1 MNTKQMMIFKNFVEL
16 QNENAVAE
24 KLGIT
29 QPTVTF
35 HLKNLN
41 NELGIPLYFKKG
53 KCFNLTDAGDL
64 LYRNSN
70 KMLNLIDETTHMI
83 EEFKQSKRGTLRVGA
98 SHAPIY
104 SILPTTLKKYMHD
117 YPNIDM
123 NLIVDTA
130 PIILKKIK
138 DREIDIG
145 VISEKG
151 FNEKEL
157 KVKRLQENPLVIA
170 MDKRHPLASKTDISL
185 EDLNA
190 YRFIIHSSGS
200 TRESIDDWR
209 KNNFIDLNVHM
220 ESNSISSI
228 LTIIKDSN
236 YLSLVSQ
243 STLFHHPN
251 IIGKSLKE
259 GPPSS
264 YISIVYRSDHHLTAL
279 IQNFMTLIY
288 SLKNESI

>member
-1 MNTKQMMIFKNFVEL
+1 
-16 QNENAVAE
+16 
-24 KLGIT
+24 
-29 QPTVTF
+29 
-35 HLKNLN
+35 
-41 NELGIPLYFKKG
+41 
-53 KCFNLTDAGDL
+53 
-64 LYRNSN
+64 
-70 KMLNLIDETTHMI
+70 
-83 EEFKQSKRGTLRVGA
+83 
-98 SHAPIY
+98 
-104 SILPTTLKKYMHD
+104 
-117 YPNIDM
+117 
-123 NLIVDTA
+123 
-130 PIILKKIK
+130 
-138 DREIDIG
+138 
-145 VISEKG
+145 
-151 FNEKEL
+151 
-157 KVKRLQENPLVIA
+157 

-264 YISIVYRSDHHLTAL
+264 YISIVYRADHHLTAL

>member
-1 MNTKQMMIFKNFVEL
+1 MNTKQMLIFKNFVEL

-41 NELGIPLYFKKG
+41 NEFGLPLYFKKG
-53 KCFNLTDAGDL
+53 KHFNLTEAGEL

-70 KMLNLIDETTHMI
+70 KMLNLIDETTNII

-104 SILPTTLKKYMHD
+104 SILPTAFKKYMHD
-117 YPNIDM
+117 SPDIDV
-123 NLIVDTA
+123 NLVVDTA
-130 PIILKKIK
+130 PTILKKVK

-151 FNEKEL
+151 FTEKEL

-170 MDKRHPLASKTDISL
+170 MDKRHPLVSKTDISL
-185 EDLNA
+185 EDLKA

-200 TRESIDDWR
+200 TRESIDNWR

-251 IIGKSLKE
+251 IIGKPLKD

-264 YISIVYRSDHHLTAL
+264 YLSIVYRSDRHLTSI
-279 IQNFMTLIY
+279 IQNFITLIY
-288 SLKNESI
+288 SII